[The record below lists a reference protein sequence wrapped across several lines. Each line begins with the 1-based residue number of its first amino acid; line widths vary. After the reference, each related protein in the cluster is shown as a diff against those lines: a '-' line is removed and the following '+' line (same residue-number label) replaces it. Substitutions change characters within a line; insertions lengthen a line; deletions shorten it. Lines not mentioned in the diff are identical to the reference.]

1 MQPTRG
7 TTNLKNN
14 ARIKNVKSTHNIN
27 GCFFMKFKTKKK
39 IIKTRKIIL
48 QIIQIA
54 IGTALMAVAVDLFL
68 LPNQISSGG
77 FSGIG
82 TILYYLFNFPIGTTT
97 LLLNIPLFFMVLI
110 KNGKK
115 FFLNALMG
123 TAFLSIFLNIFQ
135 RFDAL
140 TQDRF
145 LACIYGGIIIGI
157 GTAIV
162 LKANSSTGGT
172 DLVAHIVRKF
182 FPWIRTS
189 LTIMIFDSAIIIANV
204 VFFKE
209 LEVGLYSVITIY
221 LMGKIIDLFFEGI
234 DFAKMILI
242 ISPKNEEIS
251 KRIGRQIRRG
261 TTALYGKGMY
271 KNENKEILMCVVS
284 RGEVRHIMKIIKEI
298 DKNSFIVIANAREV
312 YGKGFK

>member
-1 MQPTRG
+1 MR
-7 TTNLKNN
+7 
-14 ARIKNVKSTHNIN
+14 
-27 GCFFMKFKTKKK
+27 FKTKRRIVSWKR
-39 IIKTRKIIL
+39 IFF

-54 IGTALMAVAVDLFL
+54 IGTALMAIAVDLFL

-82 TILYYLFNFPIGTTT
+82 TILYYLFKFPIGTTT
-97 LLLNIPLFFMVLI
+97 LLLNIPLFIMVLI
-110 KNGKK
+110 KDGKK
-115 FFLNALMG
+115 FFFNAIIG
-123 TAFLSIFLNIFQ
+123 TALLSFFLNLFQ
-135 RFDAL
+135 KFGSL

-145 LACIYGGIIIGI
+145 LACIYGGIITGI

-172 DLVAHIVRKF
+172 DLVAHIVRKI

-189 LTIMIFDSAIIIANV
+189 VTIIFFDTIIIAANV
-204 VFFKE
+204 LFFKE
-209 LEVGLYSVITIY
+209 LEIGLYSAITIY
-221 LMGKIIDLFFEGI
+221 IMGKIIDLFFEGI

-242 ISPKNEEIS
+242 ISPKNQEIS
-251 KRIGRQIRRG
+251 RRINRQIRRG

-271 KNENKEILMCVVS
+271 KNEDKEILMCVVS
-284 RGEVRHIMKIIKEI
+284 RGEVRHIMKIIKDI
-298 DKNSFIVIANAREV
+298 DKNSFIIITNAREV